1 MNDLINSLEWKIGE
15 LIGKYNEQKE
25 IVSSL
30 GQEIENLRNE
40 NNNLISENNDLR
52 SRAEGVDHFKNDVEA
67 KLLNLV
73 EKLDN
78 LENS

>member
-1 MNDLINSLEWKIGE
+1 MEELINNLEWKIGE

-25 IVSSL
+25 MVSSL
-30 GQEIENLRNE
+30 GQEIEKLRND
-40 NNNLISENNDLR
+40 NNNLLSERDDLKTKV
-52 SRAEGVDHFKNDVEA
+52 SGVDTFKNELEG
-67 KLLNLV
+67 KLLHLV